1 MTTNGPDPAT
11 YPTTTD
17 KLAPAATPL
26 PPANHSPLGEATQNT
41 HTAAGNATP
50 NAHPVP
56 STTPMASPATILI
69 VEDEERLARLVA
81 DYLTVTG
88 YKSHI
93 LGEGTVVA
101 DWVRAHQPALVIL
114 DLMLPG
120 RDGLD
125 VCRDLR
131 AFSAVPIIMV
141 TARVEE
147 IDRLLGLELGAD
159 DYVCKPFS
167 PRELVARVKAVL
179 RRFQAPLTDA
189 TSTSHG
195 TSPIGPGVT
204 VPAGS
209 TGVIPARLSGT
220 TTIQADGSLTGA
232 MTLPGTAMTG
242 TAPNPS
248 GGTGLTGAA
257 PSLAPT
263 HGPATLHLDESTLR
277 VHWQGRTVE
286 LTAVEFSLL
295 ATLFASPGRI
305 YSRNRLMALIYRDH
319 RVVSDRTI
327 DSHIKKLRRKLEDLS
342 PDQEWVHSVYGVGY
356 RYEEQ
361 D

>member
-1 MTTNGPDPAT
+1 MTAT
-11 YPTTTD
+11 GSAAYPTPKTD
-17 KLAPAATPL
+17 TSNVSNSA
-26 PPANHSPLGEATQNT
+26 
-41 HTAAGNATP
+41 
-50 NAHPVP
+50 P
-56 STTPMASPATILI
+56 STTPTAGPVTILI

-81 DYLTVTG
+81 DYLTATG
-88 YKSHI
+88 YQSHI
-93 LGEGTVVA
+93 LGEGTFVA
-101 DWVRAHQPALVIL
+101 DWVRANQPALVIL

-179 RRFQAPLTDA
+179 RRFRAPGGA
-189 TSTSHG
+189 TPGRPGTTTTG
-195 TSPIGPGVT
+195 TSVAVT
-204 VPAGS
+204 AGS
-209 TGVIPARLSGT
+209 TGATPASLSGSRSS
-220 TTIQADGSLTGA
+220 QADASLISS
-232 MTLPGTAMTG
+232 MTLPGAAITG
-242 TAPNPS
+242 TPLAPS
-248 GGTGLTGAA
+248 GGIGLTGAA
-257 PSLAPT
+257 PSMAT
-263 HGPATLHLDESTLR
+263 TQGTATLHLDESTLR
-277 VHWQGRTVE
+277 VRWQGRTVE

-295 ATLFASPGRI
+295 ATLHATPGRI

-327 DSHIKKLRRKLEDLS
+327 DSHIKKLRRKLEELS